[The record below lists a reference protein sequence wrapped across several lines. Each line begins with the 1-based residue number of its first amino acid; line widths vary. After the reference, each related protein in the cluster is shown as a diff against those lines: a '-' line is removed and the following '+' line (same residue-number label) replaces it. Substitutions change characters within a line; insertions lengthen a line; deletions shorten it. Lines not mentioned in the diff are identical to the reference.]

1 MSRRIIPVSTLVH
14 YLKGSLESDPV
25 LHGVLVEGEISNIR
39 KPYSGHWYFTLKDE
53 KSGIS
58 CVMFSSYNRRVSF
71 DAQNG
76 DKVEIRGDVS
86 VYEAGGSLQIMVN
99 AMRRAGI
106 GDLYQ
111 KFEELKKKLS
121 MEGLFDEK
129 IKKPLPAYPF
139 DIALVSGNQT
149 AAREDVLITLKKRW
163 PVAKI
168 TEYPAPVQGSDAAPK
183 IMDALKKADKGNH
196 EIILLVRGGGSIEDL
211 WCFNDEKLARLLRT
225 LQTPVVTGIG
235 HEIDFTLCDFTS
247 DLRANTPTGA
257 VEASVPDISEVVSG
271 IVHLRI
277 RLERTMRNR
286 LETEAIRLDHLSS
299 STVLNEPERL
309 LNNAESQ
316 LKGLDTKLMLFP
328 ESLNRKHMELQVI
341 QHRFHYSFDLLNR
354 SLKDKIFD
362 YENSLTD
369 WWQNCLQLKIESVEL
384 LGDQLESQMQER
396 IRREDEKLR
405 MNTALLDAYSP
416 LKVLK
421 RGYSVISSKGKVIS
435 RTDNLNPGDSIHIR
449 LSEGSADAII
459 EEVYNAS
466 KDSEI

>member
-14 YLKGSLESDPV
+14 YLKGSLEGDPV

-99 AMRRAGI
+99 AMRRAGV

-121 MEGLFDEK
+121 MEGLFDEG

-168 TEYPAPVQGSDAAPK
+168 TEYPAPVQGAEAAPK
-183 IMDALKKADKGNH
+183 IMEALKKADKGRH
-196 EIILLVRGGGSIEDL
+196 DVILLVRGGGSIEDL
-211 WCFNDEKLARLLRT
+211 WCFNDEQLARSLRT
-225 LQTPVVTGIG
+225 MQTPVVTGIG

-257 VEASVPDISEVVSG
+257 VEAAVPDLSEVKANVD
-271 IVHLRI
+271 HLRVL
-277 RLERTMRNR
+277 LERTIRNR
-286 LETEAIRLDHLSS
+286 LETEAIHLDHLSS

-309 LNNAESQ
+309 LHNSMNELIG
-316 LKGLDTKLMLFP
+316 LKGRLLLFP
-328 ESLNRKHMELQVI
+328 DTLNKKNMELQVM
-341 QHRFHYSFDLLNR
+341 QHRFHYAFDQMNR
-354 SLKDKIFD
+354 NLKEEISE
-362 YENSLTD
+362 YEISLTD
-369 WWQNCLQLKIESVEL
+369 WWQNYSKEKSESLSQLSEQLSHNIE
-384 LGDQLESQMQER
+384 DR
-396 IRREDEKLR
+396 INKEDEKLR

-421 RGYSVISSKGKVIS
+421 RGYSVVSSNGKVIS
-435 RTDNLNPGDSIHIR
+435 KSDQLNKGDSIHIR
-449 LSEGSADAII
+449 LSDGSADALIQ
-459 EEVYNAS
+459 EVHNAS
-466 KDSEI
+466 KDSKI